1 MAPVLVQRQEEP
13 QPRGVRDL
21 VVKGLPAQTQEGGVG
36 ADVAAA
42 SGLRRCSS
50 RKMHTGSPVAWIA
63 SALDSTFWARPPRGP
78 RRPPGCGHV
87 EAHLHEG
94 GLCAAVL
101 VELQGHLVLARG
113 TLGHVAER
121 DLEDR
126 LVASVEGKQLP
137 TKLHGSPVPTLHTQ
151 ILLH

>member
-1 MAPVLVQRQEEP
+1 MRTSQR
-13 QPRGVRDL
+13 PRGSD
-21 VVKGLPAQTQEGGVG
+21 
-36 ADVAAA
+36 AAA
-42 SGLRRCSS
+42 PGRCTRGLQWPGSRPPSIACSGRGLRGV
-50 RKMHTGSPVAWIA
+50 HAVLLG
-63 SALDSTFWARPPRGP
+63 AR
-78 RRPPGCGHV
+78 HV

-94 GLCAAVL
+94 GLCTAVL